1 MLIYAVLLPLAL
13 SRLVHGMI
21 SVGDFLLVTTLMIQ
35 LIRNVFDIANGLPD
49 TYDMI
54 GSIRDS
60 LDMLIVPREIRDEP
74 AAGRAG
80 RARAARSCSTTS
92 PSRTIPR
99 SRSSRG

>member
-1 MLIYAVLLPLAL
+1 M
-13 SRLVHGMI
+13 
-21 SVGDFLLVTTLMIQ
+21 GDFLLVTTLMIQ

-60 LDMLIVPREIRDEP
+60 LEMLIVPREIRDEP
-74 AAGRAG
+74 AAGELAVPRGEIAFDDVTF
-80 RARAARSCSTTS
+80 AYD
-92 PSRTIPR
+92 PR